1 MKGEEIQ
8 KDLRA
13 GRVAKCERCLLQLK
27 HGKNGG
33 MKRKRN
39 TNGQAK
45 RKRYDYE
52 DSSDEEDY
60 NIKVA
65 GVMKVCQPLSLIVTR
80 SIC

>member
-8 KDLRA
+8 EDLRA
-13 GRVAKCERCLLQLK
+13 GRVAKCERCLLHLRQ
-27 HGKNGG
+27 GKFGA

-39 TNGQAK
+39 TNGQSK

-52 DSSDEEDY
+52 DSSDEEDHD
-60 NIKVA
+60 IKVA
-65 GVMKVCQPLSLIVTR
+65 GVMKVCQPHSLIVTR